1 MRRIAAAI
9 VLAVHGL
16 GHLMGFLA
24 AWTTVPVGFSSRPWL
39 LSPEITVSSGVGRGF
54 GLLWFASMAMLVAA
68 GALVLLRHKRWRELA
83 TGGSL
88 ISLITLLPWLNTIV
102 PALVLEATL
111 VDVLVLSLLFGP
123 WGKQVEAAVA

>member
-1 MRRIAAAI
+1 MRRISAAI

-24 AWTTVPVGFSSRPWL
+24 AWTTVPVGFSTRPWL
-39 LSPEITVSSGVGRGF
+39 LSPGITMSSGVGRGF
-54 GLLWFASMAMLVAA
+54 GLLWLASMAFLAAA
-68 GALVLLRHKRWRELA
+68 GVLILVREKRWRALA

-88 ISLITLLPWLNTIV
+88 ISLITLLPWLNTIA

-123 WGKQVEAAVA
+123 WSKQVVAAMA